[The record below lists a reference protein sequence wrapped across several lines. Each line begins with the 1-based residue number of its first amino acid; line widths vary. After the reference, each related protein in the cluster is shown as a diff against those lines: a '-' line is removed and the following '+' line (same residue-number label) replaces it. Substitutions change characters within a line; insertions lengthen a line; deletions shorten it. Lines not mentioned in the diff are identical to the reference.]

1 MDLFI
6 EKYKQYLENKR
17 TSPNTV
23 FAYSKDLDEFYSF
36 LKMANINIKDVKDSD
51 FSDYTNYISGKGY
64 IKTTVA
70 RKLISVR
77 NFFKFLYKSDYLS
90 FNPTLKQDI
99 PRTERKIPVILD
111 IEEIDRLLTSIKPD
125 SLKGIRDRAVL
136 ELMYACGLKAN
147 ETVNLKLNNL
157 NLKMGYI
164 ICIDSKGKERII
176 PFGDMAGTAIAK
188 YLDVRADIEKEK
200 NDYLFLNLLGSKLS
214 RQGLWKILK
223 ERAGN
228 ADITKKIDLNTIRH
242 SFAVH
247 LLLNG
252 ADIKSIQELM
262 GHKELTTTL
271 MYANI
276 KKRNKLRE
284 IYNKAHPRA

>member
-1 MDLFI
+1 MDYFI
-6 EKYKQYLENKR
+6 EIYKKYLVNKR
-17 TSPNTV
+17 TSPNTI
-23 FAYSKDLDEFYSF
+23 FAYSKDLEEFCCF
-36 LKMANINIKDVKDSD
+36 LKKINISIEQVKDSD
-51 FSDYTNYISGKGY
+51 FSDYTNYISSKGY

-77 NFFKFLYKSDYLS
+77 NFFKFLYKNDYLS

-99 PRTERKIPVILD
+99 PKSERKIPEILE
-111 IEEIDRLLTSIKPD
+111 IEEIDRLLTLIEPD

-147 ETVNLKLNNL
+147 ETVNLKLNDL

-164 ICIDSKGKERII
+164 ICIDTKGKERII
-176 PFGDMAGTAIAK
+176 PFGNMAETAIAK
-188 YLDVRADIEKEK
+188 YLDVRGNIEKEK

-223 ERAGN
+223 ERARN
-228 ADITKKIDLNTIRH
+228 AEITKEIDLNTLRH

-247 LLLNG
+247 LLSNG
-252 ADIKSIQELM
+252 ADIKSIQQLM

>member
-1 MDLFI
+1 MDFFI

-17 TSPNTV
+17 TSSNTV
-23 FAYSKDLDEFYSF
+23 FAYSKDLDEFCSF
-36 LKMANINIKDVKDSD
+36 LKKSNINIKDVKDSD
-51 FSDYTNYISGKGY
+51 FSDYADYISGKGY
-64 IKTTVA
+64 IKSTVA

-77 NFFKFLYKSDYLS
+77 NFFKFLYKNDYLS

-99 PRTERKIPVILD
+99 PKTERKIPVILD
-111 IEEIDRLLTSIKPD
+111 IEEIDRLLTSIEPD
-125 SLKGIRDRAVL
+125 TLKGIRDRALL

-176 PFGDMAGTAIAK
+176 PFGDMAETALTK
-188 YLDVRADIEKEK
+188 YLDVRGDIEKVK

-214 RQGLWKILK
+214 RQALWKILK
-223 ERAGN
+223 ERAKN
-228 ADITKKIDLNTIRH
+228 ADITKEIDLNTIRH

-247 LLLNG
+247 LLSNG

-271 MYANI
+271 IYANI
-276 KKRNKLRE
+276 KKRNKLKE

>member
-1 MDLFI
+1 M

-23 FAYSKDLDEFYSF
+23 LAYSKDLDEFCCF
-36 LKMANINIKDVKDSD
+36 LKKGNTNIKEVKDSD
-51 FSDYTNYISGKGY
+51 FSEFTNYISGKGY

-77 NFFKFLYKSDYLS
+77 NFFKFLYKNDYLS

-99 PRTERKIPVILD
+99 PKTERKIPVILD
-111 IEEIDRLLTSIKPD
+111 IEEIDRLLISIETD

-147 ETVNLKLNNL
+147 ETVNLKLNSL

-176 PFGDMAGTAIAK
+176 PFGDMAETAITK
-188 YLDVRADIEKEK
+188 YLDVRVNIEKEK

-223 ERAGN
+223 ERARN
-228 ADITKKIDLNTIRH
+228 ADITKEIDLNTIRH

-247 LLLNG
+247 LLSNG

-271 MYANI
+271 IYANI

>member
-1 MDLFI
+1 MDFFLK
-6 EKYKQYLENKR
+6 KYKQYLEDKR
-17 TSPNTV
+17 TSLNTIY
-23 FAYSKDLDEFYSF
+23 AYTKDLDEFYNY
-36 LKMANINIKDVKDSD
+36 LDMRNISINKVKDTD
-51 FSDYTNYISGKGY
+51 FSGYKIYISNKGY

-77 NFFKFLYKSDYLS
+77 NFFKFLYKYDYLS
-90 FNPTLKQDI
+90 FNPTLKEDI
-99 PRTERKIPVILD
+99 PKFEKKAPDILE
-111 IEEIDRLLTSIKPD
+111 IEEIDALLSSVKTD
-125 SLKGIRDRAVL
+125 SLKGIRDRALL

-176 PFGDMAGTAIAK
+176 PFGDKAAK
-188 YLDVRADIEKEK
+188 ALKSYLDIRDRIQKEK
-200 NDYLFLNLLGSKLS
+200 TDFLFLNLSGKKLS

-223 ERAGN
+223 QRTRDAN
-228 ADITKKIDLNTIRH
+228 ITKEVDLNTLRH

-247 LLLNG
+247 LLSNG

-262 GHKELTTTL
+262 GHKDLTTTL
-271 MYANI
+271 LYINN

-284 IYNKAHPRA
+284 MYNRTHPRA

>member
-1 MDLFI
+1 MDYFI

-17 TSPNTV
+17 TSPNTI
-23 FAYSKDLDEFYSF
+23 FAYSKDLDEFYCF
-36 LKMANINIKDVKDSD
+36 LKMANINIKQVKDSD

-77 NFFKFLYKSDYLS
+77 NFFKFLYKNDYLS

-99 PRTERKIPVILD
+99 PKTERKLPEILE
-111 IEEIDRLLTSIKPD
+111 IEEIDRLLTLIEPD

-157 NLKMGYI
+157 NLKLGYI
-164 ICIDSKGKERII
+164 ICIDSKEKERII
-176 PFGDMAGTAIAK
+176 PFGNMAETAITK
-188 YLDVRADIEKEK
+188 YLDVRGNIEKEK

-223 ERAGN
+223 ERARN
-228 ADITKKIDLNTIRH
+228 AEITKEIDLNTLRH

-247 LLLNG
+247 LLSNG
-252 ADIKSIQELM
+252 ADIKSIQQLM

>member
-1 MDLFI
+1 M

-23 FAYSKDLDEFYSF
+23 LAYSKDLDEFCCF
-36 LKMANINIKDVKDSD
+36 LKKGNTNIKEVKDSD
-51 FSDYTNYISGKGY
+51 FSEFTDYISGKGY

-77 NFFKFLYKSDYLS
+77 NFFKFLYKNDYLS

-99 PRTERKIPVILD
+99 PKTERKIPVILD
-111 IEEIDRLLTSIKPD
+111 IEEIDRLLISIETD

-147 ETVNLKLNNL
+147 ETVNLKLNSL

-176 PFGDMAGTAIAK
+176 PFGDMAETAITK
-188 YLDVRADIEKEK
+188 YLDVRVNIEKEK

-223 ERAGN
+223 ERARN
-228 ADITKKIDLNTIRH
+228 ADITKEIDLNTIRH

-247 LLLNG
+247 LLSNG

-271 MYANI
+271 IYANI

>member
-1 MDLFI
+1 MDYFI
-6 EKYKQYLENKR
+6 EIYKKYLVNKR
-17 TSPNTV
+17 TSPNTI
-23 FAYSKDLDEFYSF
+23 FAYSKDLEEFCCF
-36 LKMANINIKDVKDSD
+36 LKKINISIEQVKDSD
-51 FSDYTNYISGKGY
+51 FSDYTNYISEKGY

-77 NFFKFLYKSDYLS
+77 NFFKFLYKNDYLS

-99 PRTERKIPVILD
+99 PKSERKIPEILE
-111 IEEIDRLLTSIKPD
+111 IEEIDRLLTLIEPD

-147 ETVNLKLNNL
+147 ETVNLKLNDL

-164 ICIDSKGKERII
+164 ICIDTKGKERII
-176 PFGDMAGTAIAK
+176 PFGNMAETAIAK
-188 YLDVRADIEKEK
+188 YLDVRGNIEKEK

-223 ERAGN
+223 ERARN
-228 ADITKKIDLNTIRH
+228 AEITKEIDLNTLRH

-247 LLLNG
+247 LLSNG
-252 ADIKSIQELM
+252 ADIKSIQQLM